1 MKLTKMYRVL
11 KFKQSYWTKKYL
23 DFNSEKRMN
32 AANDFEI
39 FLKKLVISFVYG
51 KTIENLQK
59 RINMR
64 LVNNAKDSINVY

>member
-39 FLKKLVISFVYG
+39 FLKKLVINFVYG